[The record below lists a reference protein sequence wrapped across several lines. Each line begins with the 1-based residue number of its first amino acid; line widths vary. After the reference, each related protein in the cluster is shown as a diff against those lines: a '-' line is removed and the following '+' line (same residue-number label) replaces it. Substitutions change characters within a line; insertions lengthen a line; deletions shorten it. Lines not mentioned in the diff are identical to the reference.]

1 MTDTGYLYEYFLANS
16 PKEADKTEDKDETEE
31 EVDYEKQREAG

>member
-16 PKEADKTEDKDETEE
+16 PKEEKETEE
-31 EVDYEKQREAG
+31 GEEEAEA

>member
-16 PKEADKTEDKDETEE
+16 PKVSTQPEEPEE
-31 EVDYEKQREAG
+31 EPEEQKPANE

>member
-16 PKEADKTEDKDETEE
+16 PKEQAEPEEPEDEQEE
-31 EVDYEKQREAG
+31 ARAANE

>member
-16 PKEADKTEDKDETEE
+16 PKESKEQEEPDEEPEE
-31 EVDYEKQREAG
+31 AKAAGE

>member
-16 PKEADKTEDKDETEE
+16 PKEIKEE
-31 EVDYEKQREAG
+31 EDPEEEIADEAQREAG

>member
-16 PKEADKTEDKDETEE
+16 PKESKEPEE
-31 EVDYEKQREAG
+31 PKEEPEEAKAAGE

>member
-16 PKEADKTEDKDETEE
+16 PKEEKQTEDEE
-31 EVDYEKQREAG
+31 EEQAEASNQ

>member
-16 PKEADKTEDKDETEE
+16 PKEQKEPEEPEE
-31 EVDYEKQREAG
+31 EPEEAKAANE

>member
-16 PKEADKTEDKDETEE
+16 PKESKEPEE
-31 EVDYEKQREAG
+31 PEGEPKEVKAAGE

>member
-16 PKEADKTEDKDETEE
+16 PKEKKEE
-31 EVDYEKQREAG
+31 EEPEEEIADEAQREAG

>member
-16 PKEADKTEDKDETEE
+16 PKEEEQDEPEE
-31 EVDYEKQREAG
+31 EIEDEQQREAG

>member
-16 PKEADKTEDKDETEE
+16 PKDENESEETDEETEE
-31 EVDYEKQREAG
+31 E

>member
-16 PKEADKTEDKDETEE
+16 PKEEKEPEETEGENE
-31 EVDYEKQREAG
+31 EE

>member
-16 PKEADKTEDKDETEE
+16 PKEQADPEEDEEQEE
-31 EVDYEKQREAG
+31 EE

>member
-16 PKEADKTEDKDETEE
+16 PKEEKPEEPEGEIEDE
-31 EVDYEKQREAG
+31 QAREAG